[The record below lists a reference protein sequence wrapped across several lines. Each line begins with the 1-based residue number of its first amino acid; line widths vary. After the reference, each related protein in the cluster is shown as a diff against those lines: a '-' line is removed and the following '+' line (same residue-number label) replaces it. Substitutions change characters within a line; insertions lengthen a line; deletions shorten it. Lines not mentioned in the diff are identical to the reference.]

1 LWEVKVGKDV
11 LRRAEKLPPANRKK
25 LLEFI
30 KGLYATPFPQGFD
43 VVPVKG
49 KKAKKF
55 GKRGVYRARIGEY
68 RLIYTVNWEDRI
80 ISLVELNPRGRAYK

>member
-1 LWEVKVGKDV
+1 MKVGRDV
-11 LRRAEKLPPANRKK
+11 LKRAEKLPPANRRK
-25 LLEFI
+25 LLDFI
-30 KGLYATPFPQGFD
+30 NELYSTPFPFGFD

-55 GKRGVYRARIGEY
+55 GKRGVYRVRLGEY

-80 ISLVELNPRGRAYK
+80 ITLVELNPRGQAYK